1 MQSSGAYL
9 PLTYE
14 EGHMRTEG
22 GGYIAV
28 LAKIPSKDRIPASQL
43 EGALDLTVPALH
55 TVSIF

>member
-1 MQSSGAYL
+1 
-9 PLTYE
+9 
-14 EGHMRTEG
+14 MRVEG

-28 LAKIPSKDRIPASQL
+28 SAKIPSKDRIPASQL